1 MDDGETFVWKFD
13 NFIDAALVSVLEVK
27 AENAVNANGSESQVI
42 ANIVKVS
49 DYNPSGYLFWL
60 PRDKR
65 FVKISSLRQK
75 WIVRRGVCSK
85 PNEKRQGFREL
96 RVKTT
101 TSKDIRF
108 ISLVLGIYRE
118 SI

>member
-75 WIVRRGVCSK
+75 WIVRLDK
-85 PNEKRQGFREL
+85 NEKRQGFREL